1 MKKFKIALCQIKPLR
16 DKAKSVAHAV
26 EMIEKAAG
34 NGAKLVMLPE
44 IFYHPYELKSISS
57 LADDG
62 KSTLDPLRE
71 SAIRNHI
78 HICTGSIALREN
90 GKSFNRAYLV
100 GPDGDILLEHSKCH
114 LFDVDFKELRTR
126 ESKVFSP
133 GSSLKVA
140 DTTLGKIG
148 MLICYDIRFPE
159 AARKLALQGAEIIL
173 VPAAFNDITGPA
185 HWHITFRTRAVENQL
200 YIAAASPA
208 RDSEA
213 VYRAYGHSMTVNP
226 WGEILCE
233 AGEDEEIVYGDFD
246 PEFLE
251 NVRGR
256 LPLLKHRRED
266 IY

>member
-1 MKKFKIALCQIKPLR
+1 MKRFKTALCQIKPLR
-16 DKAKSVAHAV
+16 NKEKSVARAV
-26 EMIEKAAG
+26 GMIEEAAG
-34 NGAKLVMLPE
+34 NGAELVMLPE
-44 IFYHPYELKSISS
+44 IFYHPYELKSIAA

-62 KSTLDPLRE
+62 KSSLAPLKD
-71 SAIRNHI
+71 AAKKLGI
-78 HICTGSIALREN
+78 HICSGSIALREN
-90 GKSFNRAYLV
+90 DSNFNRAYLI
-100 GPDGDILLEHSKCH
+100 GPSGDILLEHSKCH

-140 DTTLGKIG
+140 DTALGKIG

-159 AARKLALQGAEIIL
+159 AARKLALQGADIIL

-208 RDSEA
+208 RDNEA
-213 VYRAYGHSMTVNP
+213 VYKAYGHSMAINP
-226 WGEILCE
+226 WGDVLCE
-233 AGEDEEIVYGDFD
+233 AGENEEIVYADFD
-246 PEFLE
+246 PEFLA